1 MHLSVKKS
9 AENDLKKYEIE
20 RASYVVLEGTPEISL
35 QEAPK
40 NAQKGE
46 EKDVF
51 DVAVNSPLD
60 DAIDGAPEG
69 TPEGAT
75 KDAPTDLHKRC
86 TRRCISVCT

>member
-9 AENDLKKYEIE
+9 AENDSIKYEIE
-20 RASYVVLEGTPEISL
+20 GASYVVLEGTPESSL

-69 TPEGAT
+69 TSEGAT
-75 KDAPTDLHKRC
+75 KHAPTDLHKRC
-86 TRRCISVCT
+86 TRRCILVCT